1 MSSFDAEKDAYAKN
15 EGETYVSSRTG
26 ESDSPVNGGARTEL
40 YDPSKESLATRLGIN
55 FESFKRAP
63 GATGGH
69 IADGSA
75 IDPLKGHENPMLQQ
89 KMRPRH
95 LNMIAVGGAIGTG
108 LFIGSGGAL
117 NRGGPLGVL
126 IAWSIIGVMLITVT
140 QAIGELAILFPV
152 SGGFYTL
159 AVRFLDPSMGM
170 ALGWIY
176 FLQWF
181 ATMPLEITAAGIT
194 VQYWDAAAKVDIAV
208 WITVFWVLFIIVNIF
223 GTLGYAEEEFWA
235 SLFKLA
241 VVVIFII
248 IGIVLNCGGGSGEY
262 STYVGGRYW
271 RDPGALANG
280 FKGICSVFV
289 TAAFSFAGT
298 ELVGLAATETK
309 NPRKSL
315 PTAVKGTFWRV
326 TVIYLSTLLIIGLNV
341 PYNQET
347 LLGGGS
353 GAGTSPFVIMAKLAG
368 LNGLDHLLNI
378 TVCISVLSIGLSCVY
393 AGSRVLTALAET
405 GFAPKCFT
413 YVDKSGRPL
422 YSVLVLLAAGPIAYV
437 NCSAKGEQIFNWL
450 LALSGLSTLFTWGA
464 ICMCHIRFRKAWKL
478 QGHTV
483 DELPFRAFG
492 GVYGSWLGFVLV
504 CLVLIAQFY
513 TAVWPI
519 GGRDPDGKKA
529 AETFF
534 LSYLAAPIFLG
545 LYAVAYAIYR
555 TTPKRAHEIDIDTG
569 RKAWFTAE
577 EMNLWRAERKQAPMY
592 KRIYRKL
599 FSS

>member
-1 MSSFDAEKDAYAKN
+1 MSSFDAEKDAHDSKDVEA
-15 EGETYVSSRTG
+15 YVSTDAVG
-26 ESDSPVNGGARTEL
+26 VEGADAPAGL
-40 YDPSKESLATRLGIN
+40 YDPSKEKFATRLGVN
-55 FESFKRAP
+55 LESFKRAP
-63 GATGGH
+63 GSTGGLMVNGET
-69 IADGSA
+69 A
-75 IDPLKGHENPMLQQ
+75 DPLKQHDNPMLQQ
-89 KMRPRH
+89 KMKPRH

-126 IAWSIIGVMLITVT
+126 IAWGIIGIMLINVT
-140 QAIGELAILFPV
+140 QAMGELAILFPV

-159 AVRFLDPSMGM
+159 ACRFLDPSLGM
-170 ALGWIY
+170 ALGWNY

-181 ATMPLEITAAGIT
+181 VVMPLEITAAGIT
-194 VQYWDAAAKVDIAV
+194 VQYWEAAARVDIAV

-235 SLFKLA
+235 SLFKLS
-241 VVVIFII
+241 VVIVFII

-271 RDPGALANG
+271 REPGALANG

-298 ELVGLAATETK
+298 ELVGLAATETP
-309 NPRKSL
+309 NPRKAL

-326 TVIYLSTLLIIGLNV
+326 SLIYLTSLLIIGLNV
-341 PYNQET
+341 PYDNPT

-393 AGSRVLTALAET
+393 AGSRVLTALSET
-405 GFAPKCFT
+405 GFAPKMFQ

-422 YSVLVLLAAGPIAYV
+422 YSVLVCLAAGPIAYV
-437 NCSAKGEQIFNWL
+437 NCAAAGDTIFNWL
-450 LALSGLSTLFTWGA
+450 LALSGLSTLFTWGS
-464 ICMCHIRFRKAWKL
+464 ICMCHIRFRKAWKV
-478 QGHTV
+478 QGHSI
-483 DELPFRAFG
+483 DELPFRAWG
-492 GVYGSWLGFVLV
+492 GVYGSWLGFILV

-513 TAVWPI
+513 TAIWPV
-519 GGRDPDGKKA
+519 GGASDDPSA
-529 AETFF
+529 RAETFF
-534 LSYLAAPIFLG
+534 LSYLAFPVVLG
-545 LYAVAYAIYR
+545 LYAIAFAIHR
-555 TTPKRAHEIDIDTG
+555 TTPKKAHEIDIDTG
-569 RKAWFTAE
+569 RKAFYSAE
-577 EMNLWRAERKQAPMY
+577 EMNAWRAERKLAPWY
-592 KRIYRKL
+592 KRVYRTL
-599 FSS
+599 FTQ